1 MATEQSS
8 RFNVP
13 LVPNRPLASVDEAE
27 AYGAF
32 EFRYHAGLDFA
43 ENALFDPA
51 LAVYD
56 DRYQNNQALSDAFMR
71 HMRFVSEILQR
82 RYANGAKLV
91 EVGCGKG
98 EFLELL
104 QDGGHFNVKGYDA
117 AYEGSNPAVEKRF
130 LTAADSI
137 SADIV
142 VLRHVLEHI
151 QTPHEFLSLLRD
163 VFGDTDIYV
172 EVPEF
177 DWIRKHETLFDVTY
191 EHVNYFTPQTLAAL
205 FAGEKQQ
212 GTLFDEQYQYVI
224 GNLGRLNFDAFAA
237 TYDDVSHWETLS
249 LQQLF
254 PHYFNKIDTLLESVL
269 AAGRRIYVWG
279 GATKGVM
286 FVHHCLAR
294 SPAAAASFVAAVD
307 INPAKSGNYMP
318 SSKLPI
324 IAPET
329 FVADADGNETILVT
343 NPNYRR
349 EIREFLDGA
358 GLTDIE
364 LVDL

>member
-1 MATEQSS
+1 MGTDQSS

-13 LVPNRPLASVDEAE
+13 LVPNRPLASVDEPE
-27 AYGAF
+27 AFGEF
-32 EFRYHAGLDFA
+32 QFRYHEALDFA

-56 DRYQNNQALSDAFMR
+56 DQYQNNQALSDAFMR
-71 HMRFVSEILQR
+71 HMRDVSEILQQ
-82 RYANGAKLV
+82 RYAKGSNIV

-104 QDGGHFNVKGYDA
+104 QGAGHFNIQGYDA

-130 LTAADSI
+130 LTSADSL

-151 QTPHEFLSLLRD
+151 QRPHEFLGLLRD

-177 DWIRKHETLFDVTY
+177 DWIRRHETLFDVTY
-191 EHVNYFTPQTLAAL
+191 EHVNYFTPRTLAAL
-205 FAGEKQQ
+205 FSGEQQQ
-212 GTLFDEQYQYVI
+212 GTLFDEQYQYI
-224 GNLGRLNFDAFAA
+224 IANLGQLDLETLTSSYND
-237 TYDDVSHWETLS
+237 SSQWETLS

-254 PHYFNKIDTLLESVL
+254 PHYFKKIDALLESAL
-269 AAGRRIYVWG
+269 TAGRRIYIWG

-294 SPAAAASFVAAVD
+294 SPAAAASFVAAID
-307 INPAKSGNYMP
+307 INPSKSGNFMP

-329 FVADADGNETILVT
+329 LVAGADGNETILVT

-349 EIREFLDGA
+349 EIREYLDDA
-358 GLTDIE
+358 GFPGIE